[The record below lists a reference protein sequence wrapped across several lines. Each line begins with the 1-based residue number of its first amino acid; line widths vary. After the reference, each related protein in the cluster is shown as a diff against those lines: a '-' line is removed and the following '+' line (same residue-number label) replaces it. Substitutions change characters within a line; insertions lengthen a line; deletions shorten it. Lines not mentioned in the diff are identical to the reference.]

1 MFRQLELTKEN
12 KRLLIKFAVSLLVT
26 VLLTVMLCTLSAFAE
41 QGTADS
47 GAEQAVSTAE
57 AQQSAT
63 GETQHNPGDYLD
75 TDPTYVNKDAGSS
88 VIQELIGVD
97 ASQPLEIIILL
108 TLIALAP
115 SMLIMMTC
123 FTRIVIVL
131 GFLRTAMQTQST
143 PPNMVITGM
152 ALFLTFFIMAPV
164 FSEINEV
171 AYQPYV
177 SEELTTE
184 EALDAASVPLKKFM
198 LKQTSQD
205 DLQFFL
211 DLSKTEEPE
220 GGYTDEYLQN
230 DLSLTVIVPSFM
242 ISELKRA
249 FQMGFLIFLPF
260 LVIDLVVGST
270 LMSMGMMMLPPA
282 MISMPFKI
290 LVFVLADGWNLL
302 IGSVVASHNFNGSG
316 NVDYALNR
324 SFCGGMYENVY
335 LHIFNN
341 TRRLIASC
349 DEQGL
354 TDYAGMMRVVQAYA
368 VQMLT
373 DVYGPVAYTSC
384 IEDPTN
390 GASFSYDTQQS
401 IYNSIFE
408 LLDKALQDFQS
419 PKSTLEERQSFD
431 YWCNGDLD
439 MWIQVANQLKLRAA
453 LRIVKADPTLAKQ
466 KAEEA
471 AKGAILKQDVL
482 INKSLS
488 NEQTRMFEWGDSGM
502 NANLTTILEGFQDP
516 RLPLIMTNPK
526 R

>member
-47 GAEQAVSTAE
+47 GAAQAVSTAE

-211 DLSKTEEPE
+211 DLSKTKEPE

-302 IGSVVASHNFNGSG
+302 IGSVVAS
-316 NVDYALNR
+316 
-324 SFCGGMYENVY
+324 
-335 LHIFNN
+335 
-341 TRRLIASC
+341 
-349 DEQGL
+349 
-354 TDYAGMMRVVQAYA
+354 
-368 VQMLT
+368 
-373 DVYGPVAYTSC
+373 
-384 IEDPTN
+384 
-390 GASFSYDTQQS
+390 
-401 IYNSIFE
+401 YN
-408 LLDKALQDFQS
+408 L
-419 PKSTLEERQSFD
+419 
-431 YWCNGDLD
+431 
-439 MWIQVANQLKLRAA
+439 
-453 LRIVKADPTLAKQ
+453 
-466 KAEEA
+466 
-471 AKGAILKQDVL
+471 
-482 INKSLS
+482 
-488 NEQTRMFEWGDSGM
+488 
-502 NANLTTILEGFQDP
+502 
-516 RLPLIMTNPK
+516 
-526 R
+526 

>member
-47 GAEQAVSTAE
+47 GAAQAVSTAE

-63 GETQHNPGDYLD
+63 GEAQHNPGDYLD

-242 ISELKRA
+242 ISALKRA

-302 IGSVVASHNFNGSG
+302 IGSVVAS
-316 NVDYALNR
+316 
-324 SFCGGMYENVY
+324 
-335 LHIFNN
+335 
-341 TRRLIASC
+341 
-349 DEQGL
+349 
-354 TDYAGMMRVVQAYA
+354 
-368 VQMLT
+368 
-373 DVYGPVAYTSC
+373 
-384 IEDPTN
+384 
-390 GASFSYDTQQS
+390 
-401 IYNSIFE
+401 YN
-408 LLDKALQDFQS
+408 L
-419 PKSTLEERQSFD
+419 
-431 YWCNGDLD
+431 
-439 MWIQVANQLKLRAA
+439 
-453 LRIVKADPTLAKQ
+453 
-466 KAEEA
+466 
-471 AKGAILKQDVL
+471 
-482 INKSLS
+482 
-488 NEQTRMFEWGDSGM
+488 
-502 NANLTTILEGFQDP
+502 
-516 RLPLIMTNPK
+516 
-526 R
+526 

>member
-47 GAEQAVSTAE
+47 GAAQAVSTAE

-302 IGSVVASHNFNGSG
+302 IGSVVAS
-316 NVDYALNR
+316 
-324 SFCGGMYENVY
+324 
-335 LHIFNN
+335 
-341 TRRLIASC
+341 
-349 DEQGL
+349 
-354 TDYAGMMRVVQAYA
+354 
-368 VQMLT
+368 
-373 DVYGPVAYTSC
+373 
-384 IEDPTN
+384 
-390 GASFSYDTQQS
+390 
-401 IYNSIFE
+401 YN
-408 LLDKALQDFQS
+408 L
-419 PKSTLEERQSFD
+419 
-431 YWCNGDLD
+431 
-439 MWIQVANQLKLRAA
+439 
-453 LRIVKADPTLAKQ
+453 
-466 KAEEA
+466 
-471 AKGAILKQDVL
+471 
-482 INKSLS
+482 
-488 NEQTRMFEWGDSGM
+488 
-502 NANLTTILEGFQDP
+502 
-516 RLPLIMTNPK
+516 
-526 R
+526 

>member
-47 GAEQAVSTAE
+47 GAAQAVSTAE

-63 GETQHNPGDYLD
+63 GETQHNQGDYLD

-302 IGSVVASHNFNGSG
+302 IGSVVAS
-316 NVDYALNR
+316 
-324 SFCGGMYENVY
+324 
-335 LHIFNN
+335 
-341 TRRLIASC
+341 
-349 DEQGL
+349 
-354 TDYAGMMRVVQAYA
+354 
-368 VQMLT
+368 
-373 DVYGPVAYTSC
+373 
-384 IEDPTN
+384 
-390 GASFSYDTQQS
+390 
-401 IYNSIFE
+401 YN
-408 LLDKALQDFQS
+408 L
-419 PKSTLEERQSFD
+419 
-431 YWCNGDLD
+431 
-439 MWIQVANQLKLRAA
+439 
-453 LRIVKADPTLAKQ
+453 
-466 KAEEA
+466 
-471 AKGAILKQDVL
+471 
-482 INKSLS
+482 
-488 NEQTRMFEWGDSGM
+488 
-502 NANLTTILEGFQDP
+502 
-516 RLPLIMTNPK
+516 
-526 R
+526 

>member
-47 GAEQAVSTAE
+47 GAAQAVSTAE

-220 GGYTDEYLQN
+220 GGYTDEYIQN

-302 IGSVVASHNFNGSG
+302 IGSVVAS
-316 NVDYALNR
+316 
-324 SFCGGMYENVY
+324 
-335 LHIFNN
+335 
-341 TRRLIASC
+341 
-349 DEQGL
+349 
-354 TDYAGMMRVVQAYA
+354 
-368 VQMLT
+368 
-373 DVYGPVAYTSC
+373 
-384 IEDPTN
+384 
-390 GASFSYDTQQS
+390 
-401 IYNSIFE
+401 YN
-408 LLDKALQDFQS
+408 L
-419 PKSTLEERQSFD
+419 
-431 YWCNGDLD
+431 
-439 MWIQVANQLKLRAA
+439 
-453 LRIVKADPTLAKQ
+453 
-466 KAEEA
+466 
-471 AKGAILKQDVL
+471 
-482 INKSLS
+482 
-488 NEQTRMFEWGDSGM
+488 
-502 NANLTTILEGFQDP
+502 
-516 RLPLIMTNPK
+516 
-526 R
+526 

>member
-47 GAEQAVSTAE
+47 GAAQAVSTAE

-164 FSEINEV
+164 FSDINEV

-302 IGSVVASHNFNGSG
+302 IGSVVAS
-316 NVDYALNR
+316 
-324 SFCGGMYENVY
+324 
-335 LHIFNN
+335 
-341 TRRLIASC
+341 
-349 DEQGL
+349 
-354 TDYAGMMRVVQAYA
+354 
-368 VQMLT
+368 
-373 DVYGPVAYTSC
+373 
-384 IEDPTN
+384 
-390 GASFSYDTQQS
+390 
-401 IYNSIFE
+401 YN
-408 LLDKALQDFQS
+408 L
-419 PKSTLEERQSFD
+419 
-431 YWCNGDLD
+431 
-439 MWIQVANQLKLRAA
+439 
-453 LRIVKADPTLAKQ
+453 
-466 KAEEA
+466 
-471 AKGAILKQDVL
+471 
-482 INKSLS
+482 
-488 NEQTRMFEWGDSGM
+488 
-502 NANLTTILEGFQDP
+502 
-516 RLPLIMTNPK
+516 
-526 R
+526 

>member
-47 GAEQAVSTAE
+47 GAAQAVSTAE

-177 SEELTTE
+177 SEEMTTE

-302 IGSVVASHNFNGSG
+302 IGSVVAS
-316 NVDYALNR
+316 
-324 SFCGGMYENVY
+324 
-335 LHIFNN
+335 
-341 TRRLIASC
+341 
-349 DEQGL
+349 
-354 TDYAGMMRVVQAYA
+354 
-368 VQMLT
+368 
-373 DVYGPVAYTSC
+373 
-384 IEDPTN
+384 
-390 GASFSYDTQQS
+390 
-401 IYNSIFE
+401 YN
-408 LLDKALQDFQS
+408 L
-419 PKSTLEERQSFD
+419 
-431 YWCNGDLD
+431 
-439 MWIQVANQLKLRAA
+439 
-453 LRIVKADPTLAKQ
+453 
-466 KAEEA
+466 
-471 AKGAILKQDVL
+471 
-482 INKSLS
+482 
-488 NEQTRMFEWGDSGM
+488 
-502 NANLTTILEGFQDP
+502 
-516 RLPLIMTNPK
+516 
-526 R
+526 

>member
-47 GAEQAVSTAE
+47 GAAQAVSTAE

-97 ASQPLEIIILL
+97 PSQPLEIIILL

-184 EALDAASVPLKKFM
+184 EAMDAASVPLKKFM

-302 IGSVVASHNFNGSG
+302 IGSVVAS
-316 NVDYALNR
+316 
-324 SFCGGMYENVY
+324 
-335 LHIFNN
+335 
-341 TRRLIASC
+341 
-349 DEQGL
+349 
-354 TDYAGMMRVVQAYA
+354 
-368 VQMLT
+368 
-373 DVYGPVAYTSC
+373 
-384 IEDPTN
+384 
-390 GASFSYDTQQS
+390 
-401 IYNSIFE
+401 YN
-408 LLDKALQDFQS
+408 L
-419 PKSTLEERQSFD
+419 
-431 YWCNGDLD
+431 
-439 MWIQVANQLKLRAA
+439 
-453 LRIVKADPTLAKQ
+453 
-466 KAEEA
+466 
-471 AKGAILKQDVL
+471 
-482 INKSLS
+482 
-488 NEQTRMFEWGDSGM
+488 
-502 NANLTTILEGFQDP
+502 
-516 RLPLIMTNPK
+516 
-526 R
+526 

>member
-47 GAEQAVSTAE
+47 GAAQAVSTAE
-57 AQQSAT
+57 AQHSAT

-302 IGSVVASHNFNGSG
+302 IGSVVAS
-316 NVDYALNR
+316 
-324 SFCGGMYENVY
+324 
-335 LHIFNN
+335 
-341 TRRLIASC
+341 
-349 DEQGL
+349 
-354 TDYAGMMRVVQAYA
+354 
-368 VQMLT
+368 
-373 DVYGPVAYTSC
+373 
-384 IEDPTN
+384 
-390 GASFSYDTQQS
+390 
-401 IYNSIFE
+401 YN
-408 LLDKALQDFQS
+408 L
-419 PKSTLEERQSFD
+419 
-431 YWCNGDLD
+431 
-439 MWIQVANQLKLRAA
+439 
-453 LRIVKADPTLAKQ
+453 
-466 KAEEA
+466 
-471 AKGAILKQDVL
+471 
-482 INKSLS
+482 
-488 NEQTRMFEWGDSGM
+488 
-502 NANLTTILEGFQDP
+502 
-516 RLPLIMTNPK
+516 
-526 R
+526 

>member
-47 GAEQAVSTAE
+47 GAAQAVSTAE

-270 LMSMGMMMLPPA
+270 LMSMGMMMLPPTT
-282 MISMPFKI
+282 ISLPFKI
-290 LVFVLADGWNLL
+290 LLFILADGWDLV
-302 IGSVVASHNFNGSG
+302 IGS
-316 NVDYALNR
+316 L
-324 SFCGGMYENVY
+324 
-335 LHIFNN
+335 
-341 TRRLIASC
+341 
-349 DEQGL
+349 
-354 TDYAGMMRVVQAYA
+354 
-368 VQMLT
+368 
-373 DVYGPVAYTSC
+373 
-384 IEDPTN
+384 
-390 GASFSYDTQQS
+390 
-401 IYNSIFE
+401 
-408 LLDKALQDFQS
+408 
-419 PKSTLEERQSFD
+419 
-431 YWCNGDLD
+431 
-439 MWIQVANQLKLRAA
+439 
-453 LRIVKADPTLAKQ
+453 VKT
-466 KAEEA
+466 
-471 AKGAILKQDVL
+471 
-482 INKSLS
+482 
-488 NEQTRMFEWGDSGM
+488 FY
-502 NANLTTILEGFQDP
+502 
-516 RLPLIMTNPK
+516 
-526 R
+526 

>member
-47 GAEQAVSTAE
+47 GAVRAVSTAE

-205 DLQFFL
+205 DLQFFH
-211 DLSKTEEPE
+211 LSKTEEPE

-302 IGSVVASHNFNGSG
+302 IGSVVAS
-316 NVDYALNR
+316 
-324 SFCGGMYENVY
+324 
-335 LHIFNN
+335 
-341 TRRLIASC
+341 
-349 DEQGL
+349 
-354 TDYAGMMRVVQAYA
+354 
-368 VQMLT
+368 
-373 DVYGPVAYTSC
+373 
-384 IEDPTN
+384 
-390 GASFSYDTQQS
+390 
-401 IYNSIFE
+401 YN
-408 LLDKALQDFQS
+408 L
-419 PKSTLEERQSFD
+419 
-431 YWCNGDLD
+431 
-439 MWIQVANQLKLRAA
+439 
-453 LRIVKADPTLAKQ
+453 
-466 KAEEA
+466 
-471 AKGAILKQDVL
+471 
-482 INKSLS
+482 
-488 NEQTRMFEWGDSGM
+488 
-502 NANLTTILEGFQDP
+502 
-516 RLPLIMTNPK
+516 
-526 R
+526 

>member
-47 GAEQAVSTAE
+47 GAVQAVSTAE

-63 GETQHNPGDYLD
+63 GEAQHNPGDYLD
-75 TDPTYVNKDAGSS
+75 TDPAYVNKDAGSS

-177 SEELTTE
+177 SEEMTSQ

-302 IGSVVASHNFNGSG
+302 IGSVVAS
-316 NVDYALNR
+316 
-324 SFCGGMYENVY
+324 
-335 LHIFNN
+335 
-341 TRRLIASC
+341 
-349 DEQGL
+349 
-354 TDYAGMMRVVQAYA
+354 
-368 VQMLT
+368 
-373 DVYGPVAYTSC
+373 
-384 IEDPTN
+384 
-390 GASFSYDTQQS
+390 
-401 IYNSIFE
+401 YN
-408 LLDKALQDFQS
+408 L
-419 PKSTLEERQSFD
+419 
-431 YWCNGDLD
+431 
-439 MWIQVANQLKLRAA
+439 
-453 LRIVKADPTLAKQ
+453 
-466 KAEEA
+466 
-471 AKGAILKQDVL
+471 
-482 INKSLS
+482 
-488 NEQTRMFEWGDSGM
+488 
-502 NANLTTILEGFQDP
+502 
-516 RLPLIMTNPK
+516 
-526 R
+526 

>member
-47 GAEQAVSTAE
+47 GAAQAVSTAE

-249 FQMGFLIFLPF
+249 FQMGFMIFLPF

-302 IGSVVASHNFNGSG
+302 IGSVVAS
-316 NVDYALNR
+316 
-324 SFCGGMYENVY
+324 
-335 LHIFNN
+335 
-341 TRRLIASC
+341 
-349 DEQGL
+349 
-354 TDYAGMMRVVQAYA
+354 
-368 VQMLT
+368 
-373 DVYGPVAYTSC
+373 
-384 IEDPTN
+384 
-390 GASFSYDTQQS
+390 
-401 IYNSIFE
+401 YN
-408 LLDKALQDFQS
+408 L
-419 PKSTLEERQSFD
+419 
-431 YWCNGDLD
+431 
-439 MWIQVANQLKLRAA
+439 
-453 LRIVKADPTLAKQ
+453 
-466 KAEEA
+466 
-471 AKGAILKQDVL
+471 
-482 INKSLS
+482 
-488 NEQTRMFEWGDSGM
+488 
-502 NANLTTILEGFQDP
+502 
-516 RLPLIMTNPK
+516 
-526 R
+526 

>member
-47 GAEQAVSTAE
+47 GAAQAVSTAE

-75 TDPTYVNKDAGSS
+75 TDPAYVNKDAGSS

-302 IGSVVASHNFNGSG
+302 IGSVVAS
-316 NVDYALNR
+316 
-324 SFCGGMYENVY
+324 
-335 LHIFNN
+335 
-341 TRRLIASC
+341 
-349 DEQGL
+349 
-354 TDYAGMMRVVQAYA
+354 
-368 VQMLT
+368 
-373 DVYGPVAYTSC
+373 
-384 IEDPTN
+384 
-390 GASFSYDTQQS
+390 
-401 IYNSIFE
+401 YN
-408 LLDKALQDFQS
+408 L
-419 PKSTLEERQSFD
+419 
-431 YWCNGDLD
+431 
-439 MWIQVANQLKLRAA
+439 
-453 LRIVKADPTLAKQ
+453 
-466 KAEEA
+466 
-471 AKGAILKQDVL
+471 
-482 INKSLS
+482 
-488 NEQTRMFEWGDSGM
+488 
-502 NANLTTILEGFQDP
+502 
-516 RLPLIMTNPK
+516 
-526 R
+526 

>member
-47 GAEQAVSTAE
+47 GAAQAVSTAE

-211 DLSKTEEPE
+211 DLSKTEEPD

-302 IGSVVASHNFNGSG
+302 IGSVVAS
-316 NVDYALNR
+316 
-324 SFCGGMYENVY
+324 
-335 LHIFNN
+335 
-341 TRRLIASC
+341 
-349 DEQGL
+349 
-354 TDYAGMMRVVQAYA
+354 
-368 VQMLT
+368 
-373 DVYGPVAYTSC
+373 
-384 IEDPTN
+384 
-390 GASFSYDTQQS
+390 
-401 IYNSIFE
+401 YN
-408 LLDKALQDFQS
+408 L
-419 PKSTLEERQSFD
+419 
-431 YWCNGDLD
+431 
-439 MWIQVANQLKLRAA
+439 
-453 LRIVKADPTLAKQ
+453 
-466 KAEEA
+466 
-471 AKGAILKQDVL
+471 
-482 INKSLS
+482 
-488 NEQTRMFEWGDSGM
+488 
-502 NANLTTILEGFQDP
+502 
-516 RLPLIMTNPK
+516 
-526 R
+526 